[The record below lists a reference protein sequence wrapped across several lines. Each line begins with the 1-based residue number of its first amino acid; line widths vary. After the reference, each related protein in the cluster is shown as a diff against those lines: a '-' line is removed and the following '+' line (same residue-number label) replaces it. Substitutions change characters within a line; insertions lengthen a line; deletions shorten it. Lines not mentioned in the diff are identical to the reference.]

1 MSYRFLIVGV
11 FLASLLAGCAGLTGG
26 SDKSQPKVAAAAC
39 VWPGT
44 SQTAPGWTCDEPVE
58 GVEVSAVGIYEKT
71 AAGLQF
77 QKDQATA
84 AARIVLAQ
92 QMRVHV
98 TNMIKQYAEVTGAV
112 SSETVDK
119 VNTSVS
125 KLITNETLDG
135 SRVFRSAVSPAGS
148 LYVLVGFDP
157 KLVSRK
163 TEDVIKTSMNNDR
176 ALWQQFKAKQA
187 QDELAAAIAAG
198 QASKP

>member
-1 MSYRFLIVGV
+1 MKRVYGIAVVALGI
-11 FLASLLAGCAGLTGG
+11 LMAGCAGLTGNA
-26 SDKSQPKVAAAAC
+26 DKTPPNVAAAPC

-44 SQTAPGWTCDEPVE
+44 NQVAPAWTCDEPVE
-58 GVEVSAVGIYEKT
+58 GVEVSAVGIQEKT

-84 AARIVLAQ
+84 AARVVLAQ

-98 TNMIKQYAEVTGAV
+98 TNMIKQFAEVTGAGTA
-112 SSETVDK
+112 ETVDK

-125 KLITNETLDG
+125 RLITNETLDG
-135 SRVFRSAVSPAGS
+135 SRVFRSAVSPSGS

-157 KLVSRK
+157 KLAARK
-163 TEDVIKTSMNNDR
+163 TEDLIKTSMGNDR

-198 QASKP
+198 QAPKP

>member
-1 MSYRFLIVGV
+1 MKYRFLIAGG

-84 AARIVLAQ
+84 AARVVLAQ

-112 SSETVDK
+112 PSETVDK

>member
-1 MSYRFLIVGV
+1 MKYKLLIVGGF
-11 FLASLLAGCAGLTGG
+11 FLSVLAGCAGLTGG
-26 SDKSQPKVAAAAC
+26 ADKSQGKVAAGPC

-44 SQTAPGWTCDEPVE
+44 NQTAPGWTCDEPVE
-58 GVEVSAVGIYEKT
+58 GLEVSAVGIHEKT

-198 QASKP
+198 QANKP